1 MAMNNPMSLQIII
14 HLYAAI
20 AALMVGITVLFLKK
34 GTVLHRSL
42 GRIWVLVMLVAAG
55 SSFWIQEIGGIAG
68 FSWIHLLSVWTLLSL
83 GYAVYFIRNGRVA
96 EHRKAMIGTFI
107 GLTIAGLLALFSGRR
122 LATLIFGG

>member
-1 MAMNNPMSLQIII
+1 MNNPMSLQIII

-20 AALMVGITVLFLKK
+20 AALIVGMTVLFLKK

-42 GRIWVLVMLVAAG
+42 GRVWVVVMFVAAG

-83 GYAVYFIRNGRVA
+83 GYAVYFIRNGRVT
-96 EHRKAMIGTFI
+96 EHRKAMVSTFL
-107 GLTIAGLLALFSGRR
+107 GLTIAGLLALFPGRR

>member
-1 MAMNNPMSLQIII
+1 MNNPMSLQIII

-20 AALMVGITVLFLKK
+20 AALIVGMTVLFLKK

-42 GRIWVLVMLVAAG
+42 GRVWVVVMFVAAG

-83 GYAVYFIRNGRVA
+83 GYAVYFIRNGRVT
-96 EHRKAMIGTFI
+96 EHRKAMVSTFL
-107 GLTIAGLLALFSGRR
+107 GLTIAGLLALFPGRR
-122 LATLIFGG
+122 LATLIFSG

>member
-1 MAMNNPMSLQIII
+1 MSPQIII

-20 AALMVGITVLFLKK
+20 AALIVGITVLFLRK

-42 GRIWVLVMLVAAG
+42 GRVWVVVMFVAAG

-68 FSWIHLLSVWTLLSL
+68 FSWIHLLSVWTLFSL
-83 GYAVYFIRNGRVA
+83 GYAVYFIRNGRVT
-96 EHRKAMIGTFI
+96 EHRKAMVSTFL
-107 GLTIAGLLALFSGRR
+107 GLTIAGLLALFPGRR